1 MTKLNTGLSGCSLEL
16 INDRV
21 LRKHSPTT
29 DYNPRLL
36 SQADKQVV
44 FGSRIYKNIDAPK
57 VCDIQ
62 KNPFLKNYFDMEYI
76 SGKNFED
83 FFSTASVND
92 IEFVVSTLFDYFD
105 TLISTARSVDAT
117 KQILDKIDSLKEKS
131 SYQKYIEFLRKYVE
145 DRRIIVP
152 HTFCHGDLTFANII
166 FHKNRLFF
174 IDFLDCYVDTFL
186 SDLVKLK
193 QDLHHL
199 WAVKN
204 QDVYT
209 VRIHQI
215 YEHIWDKLEV
225 RYTDYLTES
234 FHILDVLNALRIEPY
249 LTSDSQRVILEGIV
263 KSTELYA
270 ISYCSDG
277 GTINQISKN
286 EAQVDVVTSNDKSY
300 DGDRSD

>member
-21 LRKHSPTT
+21 LRKYSPTT

-57 VCDIQ
+57 VYDIQ

-83 FFSTASVND
+83 FFSIASVND
-92 IEFVVSTLFDYFD
+92 IEFVISTLFDYFD
-105 TLISTARSVDAT
+105 TLISTARNIDAT

-166 FHKNRLFF
+166 FHQNRLFF

-215 YEHIWDKLEV
+215 YEYIWDKLEV
-225 RYTDYLTES
+225 RYADYLTES

-277 GTINQISKN
+277 GTINQIP
-286 EAQVDVVTSNDKSY
+286 
-300 DGDRSD
+300 

>member
-21 LRKHSPTT
+21 LRKYSPTT
-29 DYNPRLL
+29 DYNSRLL

-44 FGSRIYKNIDAPK
+44 FGNRIYKNIDAPK
-57 VCDIQ
+57 VYEVQ
-62 KNPFLKNYFDMEYI
+62 KNYFDMEYVA
-76 SGKNFED
+76 GKSFEE
-83 FFSTASVND
+83 FFSIASVND
-92 IEFVVSTLFDYFD
+92 VEFVVSTLFDYFD
-105 TLISTARSVDAT
+105 TLISTARNIDAT
-117 KQILDKIDSLKEKS
+117 KQILDKLDSLKEKS
-131 SYQKYIEFLRKYVE
+131 SYPKYIEFLRKYVE
-145 DRRIIVP
+145 DKRIIVP

-193 QDLHHL
+193 QDLYHL
-199 WAVKN
+199 WAVRN

-215 YEHIWDKLEV
+215 YEYIWDKLEV
-225 RYTDYLTES
+225 RYTDYLTDG
-234 FHILDVLNALRIEPY
+234 FHILDVMNALRIEPY

-277 GTINQISKN
+277 GAIN
-286 EAQVDVVTSNDKSY
+286 
-300 DGDRSD
+300 

>member
-21 LRKHSPTT
+21 LRKYSPTT
-29 DYNPRLL
+29 DYNSRLL

-44 FGSRIYKNIDAPK
+44 FGNRIYKNIDAPK
-57 VCDIQ
+57 VYDTQ
-62 KNPFLKNYFDMEYI
+62 QNYFDMEYI
-76 SGKNFED
+76 AGKSFEE
-83 FFSTASVND
+83 FFSVASAND

-105 TLISTARSVDAT
+105 TLISTARNFDAT
-117 KQILDKIDSLKEKS
+117 NKILTKIDSLKEKS
-131 SYQKYIEFLRKYVE
+131 SHKKYIEFLRKYVE
-145 DRRIIVP
+145 DNKIIVP

-199 WAVKN
+199 WAVRN
-204 QDVYT
+204 QDVYSN
-209 VRIHQI
+209 RIHQI
-215 YEHIWDKLEV
+215 YQYIWDKLEV
-225 RYTDYLTES
+225 RYESFMNES
-234 FHILDVLNALRIEPY
+234 FHILDVMNTLRIEPY
-249 LTSDSQRVILEGIV
+249 LTSDDQRVILEGIV

-270 ISYCSDG
+270 ISCSSDG
-277 GTINQISKN
+277 GAINQISETKT
-286 EAQVDVVTSNDKSY
+286 EVDVVTSNDKSP
-300 DGDRSD
+300 DGNRGD

>member
-21 LRKHSPTT
+21 LRKYSPTT
-29 DYNPRLL
+29 DYNSRLL

-44 FGSRIYKNIDAPK
+44 FGNRIYKNI
-57 VCDIQ
+57 
-62 KNPFLKNYFDMEYI
+62 
-76 SGKNFED
+76 
-83 FFSTASVND
+83 
-92 IEFVVSTLFDYFD
+92 
-105 TLISTARSVDAT
+105 DAT
-117 KQILDKIDSLKEKS
+117 KQILDKLDSLKEKS
-131 SYQKYIEFLRKYVE
+131 SYSKYIEFLRKYVE
-145 DRRIIVP
+145 DKRIIVP

-166 FHKNRLFF
+166 FHQNRLFF

-199 WAVKN
+199 WAVRN
-204 QDVYT
+204 QNVYT

-215 YEHIWDKLEV
+215 YEYIWDKLEV
-225 RYTDYLTES
+225 RYTDYLTDG
-234 FHILDVLNALRIEPY
+234 FHILDVMNALRIEPY

-263 KSTELYA
+263 KLTELYA

-277 GTINQISKN
+277 GAIN
-286 EAQVDVVTSNDKSY
+286 
-300 DGDRSD
+300 

>member
-21 LRKHSPTT
+21 LRKYSPTT
-29 DYNPRLL
+29 DYNSRLL

-44 FGSRIYKNIDAPK
+44 FGNRIYKNIDAPK
-57 VCDIQ
+57 VYDIQ
-62 KNPFLKNYFDMEYI
+62 KNYFDMEYVA
-76 SGKNFED
+76 GKSFED
-83 FFSTASVND
+83 FFSIASIND
-92 IEFVVSTLFDYFD
+92 IQFVVSTLFEYFD
-105 TLISTARSVDAT
+105 TLISTARNIDAT
-117 KQILDKIDSLKEKS
+117 KQILDKLDSLKEKS
-131 SYQKYIEFLRKYVE
+131 SYPKYIEFLRKYVE

-199 WAVKN
+199 WAVRN
-204 QDVYT
+204 QDVYSN
-209 VRIHQI
+209 RIHQI
-215 YEHIWDKLEV
+215 YQYIWDKLEV
-225 RYTDYLTES
+225 RYESYLNEG
-234 FHILDVLNALRIEPY
+234 FHILDVINALRIEPY

-277 GTINQISKN
+277 GAINQISKH
-286 EAQVDVVTSNDKSY
+286 ETEVDVVTSNVTSH

>member
-21 LRKHSPTT
+21 LRKYSPTT
-29 DYNPRLL
+29 DYNSRLL

-44 FGSRIYKNIDAPK
+44 FGNRIYKNIDAPK
-57 VCDIQ
+57 VYDTQ
-62 KNPFLKNYFDMEYI
+62 QNYFDMEYI
-76 SGKNFED
+76 AGKSFEE
-83 FFSTASVND
+83 FFSVASAND

-105 TLISTARSVDAT
+105 TLISTARSFDAT
-117 KQILDKIDSLKEKS
+117 NKILTKIDSLKEKS
-131 SYQKYIEFLRKYVE
+131 SHKKYIEFLRKYVE
-145 DRRIIVP
+145 DNKIIVP

-199 WAVKN
+199 WAVRN
-204 QDVYT
+204 QDVYSN
-209 VRIHQI
+209 RIHQI
-215 YEHIWDKLEV
+215 YQYIWDKLEV
-225 RYTDYLTES
+225 RYESFMNES
-234 FHILDVLNALRIEPY
+234 FHILDVMNALRIEPY
-249 LTSDSQRVILEGIV
+249 LTSDDQRVILEGIV

-270 ISYCSDG
+270 ISCSSDG
-277 GTINQISKN
+277 GAINQISETKT
-286 EAQVDVVTSNDKSY
+286 EVDVVTSNDKSH
-300 DGDRSD
+300 DGNRGD

>member
-21 LRKHSPTT
+21 LRKYSPTT
-29 DYNPRLL
+29 DYNSRLL

-44 FGSRIYKNIDAPK
+44 FGNRIYKNIDAPK
-57 VCDIQ
+57 VYDIQ
-62 KNPFLKNYFDMEYI
+62 KNYFDMEYVA
-76 SGKNFED
+76 GKSFED
-83 FFSTASVND
+83 FFSIASVND
-92 IEFVVSTLFDYFD
+92 VEFVISTLFDYFD
-105 TLISTARSVDAT
+105 ALISTARNIDAT
-117 KQILDKIDSLKEKS
+117 KQILDKLDSLKEKS
-131 SYQKYIEFLRKYVE
+131 SYPKYIEFLRKYVE

-199 WAVKN
+199 WAVRN
-204 QDVYT
+204 QDVYSN
-209 VRIHQI
+209 RIHQI
-215 YEHIWDKLEV
+215 YQYIWDKLEV
-225 RYTDYLTES
+225 RYEPYLNEG
-234 FHILDVLNALRIEPY
+234 FHILDVINALRIEPY

-277 GTINQISKN
+277 GAINQISKH
-286 EAQVDVVTSNDKSY
+286 ETEVDVVTSNVTSY

>member
-21 LRKHSPTT
+21 LRKYSPTT
-29 DYNPRLL
+29 DYNSRLL

-44 FGSRIYKNIDAPK
+44 FGNRIYKNIDAPK
-57 VCDIQ
+57 VYDIQ
-62 KNPFLKNYFDMEYI
+62 KNYFDMEYVA
-76 SGKNFED
+76 GKSFDE
-83 FFSTASVND
+83 FFSIASVND

-105 TLISTARSVDAT
+105 TLISTARNIDAT
-117 KQILDKIDSLKEKS
+117 KQILNKLNSLKEKS
-131 SYQKYIEFLRKYVE
+131 SYPKYIEFLRKYVE
-145 DRRIIVP
+145 DNRMIVP

-166 FHKNRLFF
+166 FHKNRLVF

-186 SDLVKLK
+186 SDQVKLK

-199 WAVKN
+199 WAVRN
-204 QDVYT
+204 QNVYSN
-209 VRIHQI
+209 RIHQI
-215 YEHIWDKLEV
+215 YQYIWDKLEV
-225 RYTDYLTES
+225 RYESYLNEG
-234 FHILDVLNALRIEPY
+234 FHILDVINALRIEPY

-277 GTINQISKN
+277 GAINQISKH
-286 EAQVDVVTSNDKSY
+286 ETEVDVVTSNVTSH

>member
-21 LRKHSPTT
+21 LRKYSPTT
-29 DYNPRLL
+29 DYNSRLL

-44 FGSRIYKNIDAPK
+44 FGNRIYKNIDAPK
-57 VCDIQ
+57 VYDIQ
-62 KNPFLKNYFDMEYI
+62 QNYFDMEYI
-76 SGKNFED
+76 AGKSFEE
-83 FFSTASVND
+83 FFSVASVND

-105 TLISTARSVDAT
+105 TLISTARSFDAT
-117 KQILDKIDSLKEKS
+117 NKILTKIDSLKEKS
-131 SYQKYIEFLRKYVE
+131 SHKKYIEFLRKYVE
-145 DRRIIVP
+145 DNKIIVP

-199 WAVKN
+199 WAVRN
-204 QDVYT
+204 QDVYSN
-209 VRIHQI
+209 RIHQI
-215 YEHIWDKLEV
+215 YQYIWDKLEV
-225 RYTDYLTES
+225 RYESFMNES
-234 FHILDVLNALRIEPY
+234 FHILDVMNALRIEPY
-249 LTSDSQRVILEGIV
+249 LTSDDQRVILEGIV

-270 ISYCSDG
+270 ISCSSDG
-277 GTINQISKN
+277 GAINQISETKT
-286 EAQVDVVTSNDKSY
+286 EVDVVTSNDKSH
-300 DGDRSD
+300 DGNRGD

>member
-21 LRKHSPTT
+21 LRKYSPTT
-29 DYNPRLL
+29 DYNSRLL

-44 FGSRIYKNIDAPK
+44 FGNRIYKNIDAPK
-57 VCDIQ
+57 VYDIH
-62 KNPFLKNYFDMEYI
+62 KNYFDMEYVA
-76 SGKNFED
+76 GKSFEE
-83 FFSTASVND
+83 FFSIASVND

-105 TLISTARSVDAT
+105 TLISTARSIDAT
-117 KQILDKIDSLKEKS
+117 KQILDKLDSLKEKS
-131 SYQKYIEFLRKYVE
+131 SYSKYIEFLRKYVE
-145 DRRIIVP
+145 NKRIIVP

-193 QDLHHL
+193 QDLHYL
-199 WAVKN
+199 WSVRN

-215 YEHIWDKLEV
+215 YEYIWDKLEV
-225 RYTDYLTES
+225 RYTDYLTDG
-234 FHILDVLNALRIEPY
+234 FHILDVINALRIEPY

-277 GTINQISKN
+277 GAIN
-286 EAQVDVVTSNDKSY
+286 
-300 DGDRSD
+300 

>member
-1 MTKLNTGLSGCSLEL
+1 MTKQNTGLSGCSLEL

-21 LRKHSPTT
+21 LRKYSPKT
-29 DYNPRLL
+29 DYNSRLL

-44 FGSRIYKNIDAPK
+44 FGDRIYKNIDAPK
-57 VCDIQ
+57 VYDIQ
-62 KNPFLKNYFDMEYI
+62 KNYFDMEYI
-76 SGKNFED
+76 AGKSFEE

-92 IEFVVSTLFDYFD
+92 IEFVVLTLFDYFD
-105 TLISTARSVDAT
+105 TLISTARNIDAT

-131 SYQKYIEFLRKYVE
+131 SYPKYIEFLRKYVE
-145 DRRIIVP
+145 NNKIIVP
-152 HTFCHGDLTFANII
+152 HTFCHGDLTFTNII

-199 WAVKN
+199 WAVRN

-209 VRIHQI
+209 NRIHQI
-215 YEHIWDKLEV
+215 YQYIWDKLEV
-225 RYTDYLTES
+225 RYCSYMNES
-234 FHILDVLNALRIEPY
+234 FHILDVMNSLRIEPY
-249 LTSDSQRVILEGIV
+249 LTSDSQRVILESIV

-277 GTINQISKN
+277 GAINQISKTKT
-286 EAQVDVVTSNDKSY
+286 EVDVVTSYDKSF
-300 DGDRSD
+300 DGNRSD

>member
-21 LRKHSPTT
+21 LRKYSPTT
-29 DYNPRLL
+29 DYNSRLL

-44 FGSRIYKNIDAPK
+44 FGNRIYKNIDAPK
-57 VCDIQ
+57 VYDTQ
-62 KNPFLKNYFDMEYI
+62 QNYFDMEYI
-76 SGKNFED
+76 AGKSFEE
-83 FFSTASVND
+83 FFSAASVND

-105 TLISTARSVDAT
+105 TLISSARSFDAT
-117 KQILDKIDSLKEKS
+117 NKILTKIDSLKEKS
-131 SYQKYIEFLRKYVE
+131 SHKKYIEFLRKYVE
-145 DRRIIVP
+145 DNRIIVP

-199 WAVKN
+199 WAVHN
-204 QDVYT
+204 QDVYS

-215 YEHIWDKLEV
+215 YQYIWDKLEV
-225 RYTDYLTES
+225 RYESFMNES
-234 FHILDVLNALRIEPY
+234 FHILDAMNALRIEPY
-249 LTSDSQRVILEGIV
+249 LTSDDQRVILEGIV

-270 ISYCSDG
+270 ISCSSDG
-277 GTINQISKN
+277 GTFN
-286 EAQVDVVTSNDKSY
+286 
-300 DGDRSD
+300 

>member
-1 MTKLNTGLSGCSLEL
+1 MTY
-16 INDRV
+16 
-21 LRKHSPTT
+21 RKIILTWSI
-29 DYNPRLL
+29 
-36 SQADKQVV
+36 A
-44 FGSRIYKNIDAPK
+44 
-57 VCDIQ
+57 
-62 KNPFLKNYFDMEYI
+62 
-76 SGKNFED
+76 GKSFEE
-83 FFSTASVND
+83 FFSIASVND
-92 IEFVVSTLFDYFD
+92 VEFVVSTLFDYFD
-105 TLISTARSVDAT
+105 TLISTARNIDAT
-117 KQILDKIDSLKEKS
+117 KQILDKLDSLKEKS
-131 SYQKYIEFLRKYVE
+131 SYPKYIEFLRKYVE
-145 DRRIIVP
+145 DNRMIVP

-199 WAVKN
+199 WSVRN

-215 YEHIWDKLEV
+215 YEYIWDKLEV
-225 RYTDYLTES
+225 RYTDYLTDG
-234 FHILDVLNALRIEPY
+234 FHILDVINALRIEPY

-277 GTINQISKN
+277 GTIN
-286 EAQVDVVTSNDKSY
+286 
-300 DGDRSD
+300 

>member
-21 LRKHSPTT
+21 LRKYSPTT
-29 DYNPRLL
+29 DYNSRLL

-44 FGSRIYKNIDAPK
+44 FGNRIYKNIDAPK
-57 VCDIQ
+57 VYEVQ
-62 KNPFLKNYFDMEYI
+62 KNYFDMEYVA
-76 SGKNFED
+76 GKSFDD
-83 FFSTASVND
+83 FFSIASVND
-92 IEFVVSTLFDYFD
+92 IEFVISTLFDYFD
-105 TLISTARSVDAT
+105 TLISTARNIDAT
-117 KQILDKIDSLKEKS
+117 KQILDKLDSLKEKS
-131 SYQKYIEFLRKYVE
+131 SYPKYIEFLRKYVE
-145 DRRIIVP
+145 DNRMIVP

-199 WAVKN
+199 WAVRN

-209 VRIHQI
+209 NRIHQI
-215 YEHIWDKLEV
+215 YEYMWDKLEV
-225 RYTDYLTES
+225 RYADYMTKS
-234 FHILDVLNALRIEPY
+234 FHILDVINALRIEPY

-277 GTINQISKN
+277 GAIN
-286 EAQVDVVTSNDKSY
+286 
-300 DGDRSD
+300 

>member
-21 LRKHSPTT
+21 LRKYSPTT
-29 DYNPRLL
+29 DYNSRLL

-44 FGSRIYKNIDAPK
+44 FGNRIYKNIDAPK
-57 VCDIQ
+57 VYNIQ
-62 KNPFLKNYFDMEYI
+62 ENYFDMEYI
-76 SGKNFED
+76 AGKNFED
-83 FFSTASVND
+83 FFSIASVND

-105 TLISTARSVDAT
+105 TLISTARNIDAT
-117 KQILDKIDSLKEKS
+117 KQILDKLDSLKEKS
-131 SYQKYIEFLRKYVE
+131 SYPKYIEFLRKYVE
-145 DRRIIVP
+145 DNRMIVP

-199 WAVKN
+199 WAVRN

-209 VRIHQI
+209 ARIHQI
-215 YEHIWDKLEV
+215 YEYIWDKLEV
-225 RYTDYLTES
+225 RYADYMTKS
-234 FHILDVLNALRIEPY
+234 FHILDVMNALRIEPY
-249 LTSDSQRVILEGIV
+249 LTFDSQRVILEGIV

-277 GTINQISKN
+277 GAIN
-286 EAQVDVVTSNDKSY
+286 
-300 DGDRSD
+300 

>member
-21 LRKHSPTT
+21 LRKYSPTT
-29 DYNPRLL
+29 DYNSRLL

-44 FGSRIYKNIDAPK
+44 FGNRIYKNIDAPK
-57 VCDIQ
+57 VYDIQ
-62 KNPFLKNYFDMEYI
+62 KNYFDMEYI
-76 SGKNFED
+76 AGKSFEE
-83 FFSTASVND
+83 FFSVASVND

-105 TLISTARSVDAT
+105 TLISTARNFDAT
-117 KQILDKIDSLKEKS
+117 NKILTKIDSLKEKS
-131 SYQKYIEFLRKYVE
+131 SHKKYIEFLRKYVE
-145 DRRIIVP
+145 DNKIIVP

-199 WAVKN
+199 WAVRN
-204 QDVYT
+204 QDVYS

-215 YEHIWDKLEV
+215 YQYIWDKLEV
-225 RYTDYLTES
+225 RYESFMNES
-234 FHILDVLNALRIEPY
+234 FHILDAMNALRIEPY
-249 LTSDSQRVILEGIV
+249 LTSDDQRVILEGIV

-270 ISYCSDG
+270 ISYCSYG
-277 GTINQISKN
+277 GTINQISKD
-286 EAQVDVVTSNDKSY
+286 ETKVDVVTSNDTSH
-300 DGDRSD
+300 DGNRSD

>member
-21 LRKHSPTT
+21 LRKYSPTT
-29 DYNPRLL
+29 DYNSRLL

-44 FGSRIYKNIDAPK
+44 FGNRIYKNIDAPK
-57 VCDIQ
+57 VYDTQ
-62 KNPFLKNYFDMEYI
+62 QNYFDMEYI
-76 SGKNFED
+76 AGKSFEE
-83 FFSTASVND
+83 FFSAASVND

-105 TLISTARSVDAT
+105 TLISTARNIDAT

-131 SYQKYIEFLRKYVE
+131 SHKKYIEFLRKYVE
-145 DRRIIVP
+145 DNRIIVP

-199 WAVKN
+199 WAVHN
-204 QDVYT
+204 QDVYS

-215 YEHIWDKLEV
+215 YQYIWDKLEV
-225 RYTDYLTES
+225 RYESFMNES
-234 FHILDVLNALRIEPY
+234 FHILDAMNALRIEPY
-249 LTSDSQRVILEGIV
+249 LTSDDQRVILEGIV

-270 ISYCSDG
+270 ISYCSTG
-277 GTINQISKN
+277 GTINQISKD
-286 EAQVDVVTSNDKSY
+286 ETKVDVVTSNDTSH
-300 DGDRSD
+300 DGNRSD

>member
-16 INDRV
+16 INDRI
-21 LRKHSPTT
+21 LRKYSPTT
-29 DYNPRLL
+29 DYNSRLL

-44 FGSRIYKNIDAPK
+44 FGNRIYKNIDSPK
-57 VCDIQ
+57 VYNIQ
-62 KNPFLKNYFDMEYI
+62 KNYFDMEYI
-76 SGKNFED
+76 AGKNFDE

-92 IEFVVSTLFDYFD
+92 VEFVVSTLFDYFD
-105 TLISTARSVDAT
+105 TLISTARNIDAT
-117 KQILDKIDSLKEKS
+117 RQILDKLDSLKEKS
-131 SYQKYIEFLRKYVE
+131 SYPKYIEFLRKYVE
-145 DRRIIVP
+145 DKRIVVP

-166 FHKNRLFF
+166 FHQNRLFF

-199 WAVKN
+199 WAVRN
-204 QDVYT
+204 QNVYT
-209 VRIHQI
+209 NRIHQI
-215 YEHIWDKLEV
+215 YQYIWDKLEL
-225 RYTDYLTES
+225 RYES
-234 FHILDVLNALRIEPY
+234 HMSEGFHVLDVMNSLRIEPY

-277 GTINQISKN
+277 GAIN
-286 EAQVDVVTSNDKSY
+286 
-300 DGDRSD
+300 

>member
-21 LRKHSPTT
+21 LRKYSPTT
-29 DYNPRLL
+29 DYNSRLL

-44 FGSRIYKNIDAPK
+44 FGNRIYKNIDAPK
-57 VCDIQ
+57 VYDIQ
-62 KNPFLKNYFDMEYI
+62 QNYFDMEYI
-76 SGKNFED
+76 AGKSFEE
-83 FFSTASVND
+83 FFSSASVND
-92 IEFVVSTLFDYFD
+92 VEFVVSTLFDYFD
-105 TLISTARSVDAT
+105 TLISTARSFDAT
-117 KQILDKIDSLKEKS
+117 NKILTKIDSLKEKS
-131 SYQKYIEFLRKYVE
+131 SHKKYIEFLRKYVE
-145 DRRIIVP
+145 DNRIIVP

-199 WAVKN
+199 WAVHN
-204 QDVYT
+204 QDVYS

-215 YEHIWDKLEV
+215 YQYIWDKLEV
-225 RYTDYLTES
+225 RYESFMNES
-234 FHILDVLNALRIEPY
+234 FHILDAMNALRIEPY
-249 LTSDSQRVILEGIV
+249 LTSDDQRVILEGIV

-270 ISYCSDG
+270 ISYCSYG
-277 GTINQISKN
+277 GTINQISKD
-286 EAQVDVVTSNDKSY
+286 ETKVDVVTSNDTSH
-300 DGDRSD
+300 DGNRSD